1 MKRKV
6 ITGSLHRKYILLF
19 GITLLTITGSFLVI
33 GNQVYKLHLK
43 REASTVVNQVIAFR
57 RWVANTG
64 GIWVNKIHIDFDD
77 YLFKREYPG
86 KGNDTFYAKN
96 PALATREFSKI
107 YSQLSVGTTFRVT
120 SNNFRKAENR
130 PDLFELRSIQLFQ
143 EDKSLSQIDSFIG
156 NDYRYV
162 QPIKIVQSC
171 LKCHGKP
178 EDAPKELRL
187 KYGEEKAF
195 GYKVGDVRGVISV
208 TIPHVDFFS
217 VMNSFELGVI
227 AFSVSAIAGIMLLN
241 FIWFRMMVSHPLNKL
256 TEATKEIAKGEFT
269 KKIAIS
275 RRKTDIESQDEMER
289 LGTAFNRMT
298 DTLQE
303 TTVSLDYVDNIITSM
318 VDMLIVVNPDTTIK
332 TVNQATLD
340 KLGYEEGELIG
351 KNIGGLFKESPWK
364 TGAAETENLVKKG
377 IVQSMEMTLLA
388 KNGSK
393 ILVLFSSASM
403 QDEDDQI
410 QGIVCVAQDIT
421 GRVNLEMALK
431 KSEEL
436 YRLVTETISSC
447 VITIDAESNI
457 LFVNQ
462 ATEKVFGYTLSEM
475 IGQKITMLMPEH
487 LRHHHKSS
495 LNRYLETGKRHLSW
509 EALEVF
515 GLHKNG
521 SEFPLEIS
529 FGEIIKEGNHFFTG
543 VVRDMTERK
552 QLEIKLRQ
560 SQKMEALGTLAG
572 GIAHDFNN
580 ILGAILGNVEMCLI
594 EQKDDGKGKQYL
606 ENISNASNRA
616 VSLVKQV
623 LTFSRMD
630 PMQVQ
635 SINLAAVLQESLKM
649 VRATIPTNI
658 EIRQDIHQ
666 DCGNIMADVTQTQQ
680 IILNICTN
688 AYHAMEE
695 KGGIL
700 NISLKQAKSCPLPV
714 GTENQLCL
722 ILSIRDTGCG
732 ISAEDQ
738 EKIFDPFY
746 TTKEIGKGTGLGL
759 AVVHGI
765 VKQYGGEITVDSELG
780 KGTTVDVFFPVVILE
795 DVEEEP
801 EKVESIRQGA
811 GHILIVD
818 DEPALTS
825 LYETFLTHLG
835 YTATVCGDSSDALE
849 LFKDNPYKYDLVLT
863 DQGMPNLTGKQ
874 LSQALLAIRAD
885 VIIILVTGYSD
896 TISESE
902 AQAIGIRKYV
912 LKPVNLLKLS
922 QTIEEC
928 LKVE

>member
-1 MKRKV
+1 MKRKA
-6 ITGSLHRKYILLF
+6 ITRSLHRKYILLF
-19 GITLLTITGSFLVI
+19 GITLLTIAGSFLII

-64 GIWVNKIHIDFDD
+64 GIWVNKLHGDFED
-77 YLFKREYPG
+77 YLFKREYSE
-86 KGNDTFYAKN
+86 KGGDTFYAKN

-120 SNNFRKAENR
+120 SDNFRRSENK
-130 PDLFELRSIQLFQ
+130 PDPFEQRSIELFQ
-143 EDKSLSQIDSFIG
+143 ENKSLSQFESFVG
-156 NDYRYV
+156 NDYRYA

-187 KYGEEKAF
+187 KYGDEKAF
-195 GYKVGDVRGVISV
+195 GYKVGEVRGVISV
-208 TIPHVDFFS
+208 TIPDVDFFS
-217 VMNSFELGVI
+217 IMNPLEWGII
-227 AFSVSAIAGIMLLN
+227 AFSVLAIAGIMLLN
-241 FIWFRMMVSHPLNKL
+241 FIWFRRMVSHPLNIL

-269 KKIAIS
+269 KKIEING
-275 RRKTDIESQDEMER
+275 RKTDFGSQDEMER
-289 LGTAFNRMT
+289 LGTAFNRMM

-318 VDMLIVVNPDTTIK
+318 VDMLIVVDPDAIIK

-340 KLGYEEGELIG
+340 KLGYEEHELIG
-351 KNIGGLFKESPWK
+351 KPIGGLFEESPGK
-364 TGAAETENLVKKG
+364 PSAMETENSVKKG
-377 IVQSMEMTLLA
+377 IVQSMGMTLLA
-388 KNGSK
+388 KNGGK

-421 GRVNLEMALK
+421 GSVNLEMALK

-436 YRLVTETISSC
+436 YRLVTETISSS
-447 VITIDAESNI
+447 VITIDEESNI
-457 LFVNQ
+457 LFANQ
-462 ATEKVFGYTLSEM
+462 ATEKIFGYTLTEM

-487 LRHHHKSS
+487 LRHHHKTSM
-495 LNRYLETGKRHLSW
+495 NRYVETGERHLSW

-521 SEFPLEIS
+521 NEFPLEIS

-543 VVRDMTERK
+543 IIRDMTERR
-552 QLEIKLRQ
+552 QLDIKLRQ

-580 ILGAILGNVEMCLI
+580 ILGAILGNVEMCLL
-594 EQKDDGKGKQYL
+594 EQTEDGKGKQYL
-606 ENISNASNRA
+606 ENISKASNRA

-635 SINLAAVLQESLKM
+635 SINLAVVLQESLKM

-658 EIRQDIHQ
+658 EIQQDIPK
-666 DCGNIMADVTQTQQ
+666 DCGNMMADVTQIHQVV
-680 IILNICTN
+680 INICTN

-700 NISLKQAKSCPLPV
+700 NISLKQVQNCPLPL
-714 GTENQLCL
+714 GTENQICL

-738 EKIFDPFY
+738 EKIFDPFF

-765 VKQYGGEITVDSELG
+765 VKQYGGEIIVDSEVG
-780 KGTTVDVFFPVVILE
+780 EGTTVDIFFPIVT
-795 DVEEEP
+795 P
-801 EKVESIRQGA
+801 EKVEEESIKEESIKQGA

-825 LYETFLTHLG
+825 LYETFLTLLG
-835 YTATVCGDSSDALE
+835 YTLTVCGDSSDALK
-849 LFKDNPYKYDLVLT
+849 LFKENPYKYDLVLT

-874 LSQALLAIRAD
+874 LSQELLAIRAD

-896 TISESE
+896 TISEKE
-902 AQAIGIRKYV
+902 AQEIGIRKYI
-912 LKPVNLLKLS
+912 LKPVNLAKLS

-928 LKVE
+928 LKVD